1 MNAESIILEA
11 RDIAIHYGGVKAL
24 DGVSFQL
31 RKGEIHGLIGPNGAG
46 KSTVIDAIT
55 GRRKLTRGS
64 VRLADQDIS
73 ELDIIQRRRRGL
85 ARSFQR
91 TSIFANLDVREQV
104 VLAAHKV
111 GADAPEPEALEVM
124 EQLDLLSVAHVPAK
138 DLGYGQQRRLDLALA
153 LVGRPMV
160 LLLDEPM
167 AGLSPQESREL
178 AEHLLQ
184 LTRDWDVSVLL
195 VEHDTDIL
203 FDISDTVT
211 VFELGR
217 VIANGSPEAVR
228 THPRVKQA
236 YLGSA
241 A

>member
-1 MNAESIILEA
+1 MTTESTILEA
-11 RDIAIHYGGVKAL
+11 RDVAIHYGGVKAL
-24 DGVSFQL
+24 DGVSFAL

-55 GRRKLTRGS
+55 GRRRLTRGA
-64 VRLADQDIS
+64 VRLGGEDITALS
-73 ELDIIQRRRRGL
+73 VIERRKKGL

-91 TSIFANLDVREQV
+91 TSVFPNLGVQAQIR
-104 VLAAHKV
+104 LAAHKL
-111 GADAPEPEALEVM
+111 GAASPDQETLDVM
-124 EQLDLLSVAHVPAK
+124 EQLDLVEVAGVPAQ

-153 LVGRPMV
+153 LVGRPIV

-167 AGLSPQESREL
+167 AGLSPQESSDL
-178 AEHLLQ
+178 AQHLVALSRRWQ
-184 LTRDWDVSVLL
+184 VSVLL

-203 FDISDTVT
+203 FSISDTVT

-217 VIANGSPEAVR
+217 VIANGCPADIR
-228 THPRVKQA
+228 AHPRVQQA

>member
-64 VRLADQDIS
+64 VRLDSQDIS

-124 EQLDLLSVAHVPAK
+124 GQLDLLSVAHVPAK